1 MSFGDHDG
9 AIGYLVGAEGAGL
22 SCMFTMM
29 NQMRLGVGL
38 QGVGIS
44 QRAYQDSVDYAR
56 ERVQGQIPGRG
67 DVRIIEHG
75 DVRRMVLTLRAL
87 TLAARAIVLETAAGL
102 DLQTHGPD
110 EKIRQKYRLYADLLT
125 PVAKGWCTEIAQEAA
140 SLSVQVFGGMGYVE
154 ETGVAQ
160 HMRDA
165 RILPIYEGTSGIQAL
180 DLVGRKLLRQ
190 GDATLRGI
198 IEEIRQFSG
207 DMPEANVL
215 EARRLLAGA
224 ELLDSATS
232 WVVEHSDD
240 DPNTVSAVAFNYLM
254 LTGTVLGGWLLTRH
268 AVAAKMNGEKGAE
281 SYLQTARFYLEQ
293 IMPRAQ
299 TYAAAVETGGLS
311 IIDFPEEMF

>member
-1 MSFGDHDG
+1 
-9 AIGYLVGAEGAGL
+9 
-22 SCMFTMM
+22 
-29 NQMRLGVGL
+29 
-38 QGVGIS
+38 
-44 QRAYQDSVDYAR
+44 
-56 ERVQGQIPGRG
+56 
-67 DVRIIEHG
+67 
-75 DVRRMVLTLRAL
+75 MVLTLRAL

-102 DLQTHGPD
+102 DLQAHGGD
-110 EKIRQKYRLYADLLT
+110 EKIRQKYRHYADLLT

-140 SLSVQVFGGMGYVE
+140 SLSVQVFGGMGFVE

-165 RILPIYEGTSGIQAL
+165 RILPIYEGTNGIQAL
-180 DLVGRKLLRQ
+180 DLVGRKLLKQ

-198 IEEIRQFSG
+198 IQEMRQLSAG
-207 DMPEANVL
+207 MVEANEL

-224 ELLDSATS
+224 DALDSATS
-232 WVVEHSDD
+232 WVLEHGAD
-240 DPNTVSAVAFNYLM
+240 DPNTVSAIAFNYMM

-299 TYAAAVETGGLS
+299 AYAAAVETGGLS